1 MNNLL
6 FRDDKSLIGSNWY
19 YLEKKLFIIP
29 SLLSFVGLLAIYS
42 LIGTEYPTV
51 FLFKHI
57 VFLVFSFCVLFLFSL
72 LPVNNLRRLLN
83 LLALSFLFLL
93 ILVPLLGYEIKGAT
107 RWINLK
113 FFSIQ
118 PSEILKGPIICLF
131 SWFWY
136 LFVKTG
142 KFSYMIL
149 AIFLILIVSFLLLL
163 QPDIGTLIL
172 YISTFFLLIILYLRN
187 IKLFFLLGLLGILF
201 ITFAYFTF
209 DHVGMRIDK
218 FLSNEN
224 SPQVARSLSAII
236 GGGFFGVG
244 LGEGQLKYSIPES
257 HNDFIFAIL
266 IEEFGI
272 FFGLFIAL
280 LYPIFFFVIKRILK
294 NQPNLFILNTSF
306 SLCFILCIQAFVNI
320 GSSIDLI
327 PPTGMTLP
335 FISYGGS
342 SMLSYAIIFGTLINF
357 AQNEKN
363 STSNSPQL

>member
-1 MNNLL
+1 MKNLL
-6 FRDDKSLIGSNWY
+6 FRDDNSLIGSNWY
-19 YLEKKLFIIP
+19 YLEKKLFIFP
-29 SLLSFVGLLAIYS
+29 LLLSFIGLLAIYS
-42 LIGTEYPTV
+42 LIGTEYSITL
-51 FLFKHI
+51 LFKHI
-57 VFLVFSFCVLFLFSL
+57 IFLIFSLSVLFFFSL
-72 LPVNNLRRLLN
+72 LPINNLRKFLN
-83 LLALSFLFLL
+83 ILAIIFFLLL

-118 PSEILKGPIICLF
+118 PSEILKGPILCLF
-131 SWFWY
+131 SWFCY

-142 KFSYMIL
+142 KFSYMAFAVMI
-149 AIFLILIVSFLLLL
+149 IFSISILLLI
-163 QPDIGTLIL
+163 QPDIGTLIIYL
-172 YISTFFLLIILYLRN
+172 SSFFLLIILYLRN
-187 IKLFFLLGLLGILF
+187 IKLFFILGFFGLLFILF
-201 ITFAYFTF
+201 AYLNF
-209 DHVGMRIDK
+209 DHVSIRIDK
-218 FLSNEN
+218 FLSNES
-224 SPQVARSLSAII
+224 SPQVARSLSAIV

-272 FFGLFIAL
+272 LFGLFIAL
-280 LYPIFFFVIKRILK
+280 LYPIFFFLIKKLLK
-294 NQPNLFILNTSF
+294 SQPNLFIQNTTF

-357 AQNEKN
+357 AKNEKN
-363 STSNSPQL
+363 SLSNTS

>member
-1 MNNLL
+1 MKNIL
-6 FRDDKSLIGSNWY
+6 FRDDESLIGSNWY
-19 YLEKKLFIIP
+19 YLEKKLFIFPI
-29 SLLSFVGLLAIYS
+29 LLSFIGLLAIYS
-42 LIGTEYPTV
+42 LIGTEYPITL
-51 FLFKHI
+51 LFKHTI
-57 VFLVFSFCVLFLFSL
+57 FLLFSLSALFFFSL
-72 LPVNNLRRLLN
+72 LPVNNLRKLLN
-83 LLALSFLFLL
+83 ILAISFFL
-93 ILVPLLGYEIKGAT
+93 ILLLVPILGNETKGAT

-118 PSEILKGPIICLF
+118 PSEILKGPVICLF
-131 SWFWY
+131 SWFCY
-136 LFVKTG
+136 LFIKTG
-142 KFSYMIL
+142 KSFYMVFAVLIIL
-149 AIFLILIVSFLLLL
+149 FISVLLLL

-172 YISTFFLLIILYLRN
+172 YLSSFFLLIILYLRN
-187 IKLFFLLGLLGILF
+187 IKLFFILGFFGLLF
-201 ITFAYFTF
+201 IVFAYFTF
-209 DHVGMRIDK
+209 DHVSLRIDK

-272 FFGLFIAL
+272 FFGLFISL
-280 LYPIFFFVIKRILK
+280 LYPIFFFLIKKIIK
-294 NQPNLFILNTSF
+294 NQPNLFIQNTSF

-320 GSSIDLI
+320 GSSISLI

-357 AQNEKN
+357 SKNEKN
-363 STSNSPQL
+363 SLSNKS

>member
-29 SLLSFVGLLAIYS
+29 LLLSFVGLLAIYS

-57 VFLVFSFCVLFLFSL
+57 VFLVFSYCVLFLFSL

-107 RWINLK
+107 RWINLN

-172 YISTFFLLIILYLRN
+172 YISTFFLFN
-187 IKLFFLLGLLGILF
+187 
-201 ITFAYFTF
+201 
-209 DHVGMRIDK
+209 
-218 FLSNEN
+218 N
-224 SPQVARSLSAII
+224 
-236 GGGFFGVG
+236 
-244 LGEGQLKYSIPES
+244 
-257 HNDFIFAIL
+257 FIFKKYKT
-266 IEEFGI
+266 
-272 FFGLFIAL
+272 FFSTGFVGYFIYYFCLFYI
-280 LYPIFFFVIKRILK
+280 
-294 NQPNLFILNTSF
+294 
-306 SLCFILCIQAFVNI
+306 
-320 GSSIDLI
+320 
-327 PPTGMTLP
+327 
-335 FISYGGS
+335 
-342 SMLSYAIIFGTLINF
+342 
-357 AQNEKN
+357 
-363 STSNSPQL
+363 